1 MGTPK
6 PTRGSV
12 GPGTLDQELQ
22 EPKGLHQNQITSK
35 KPPDSKG
42 NQEAEMAAAKGL
54 LPHEDH
60 RRTKSRESHEGLL
73 TEGPMAAGA
82 ARGHSSH
89 RVPTGGLQKTRG
101 PKAAVKYYYYQPWAP
116 RPDV

>member
-1 MGTPK
+1 MKTPK
-6 PTRGSV
+6 PAGGSV

-60 RRTKSRESHEGLL
+60 RRTKS
-73 TEGPMAAGA
+73 
-82 ARGHSSH
+82 
-89 RVPTGGLQKTRG
+89 
-101 PKAAVKYYYYQPWAP
+101 
-116 RPDV
+116 

>member
-1 MGTPK
+1 MREQSLALA
-6 PTRGSV
+6 RGQTAGALHADGV

-60 RRTKSRESHEGLL
+60 RRTKS
-73 TEGPMAAGA
+73 
-82 ARGHSSH
+82 
-89 RVPTGGLQKTRG
+89 
-101 PKAAVKYYYYQPWAP
+101 
-116 RPDV
+116 

>member
-1 MGTPK
+1 MAAGA
-6 PTRGSV
+6 TRGHSSHKAPTGGLQKTRGPRAAVKYYYQPWAPRPDVYGHRV

-60 RRTKSRESHEGLL
+60 RRTKS
-73 TEGPMAAGA
+73 
-82 ARGHSSH
+82 
-89 RVPTGGLQKTRG
+89 
-101 PKAAVKYYYYQPWAP
+101 
-116 RPDV
+116 

>member
-1 MGTPK
+1 MISTKNRTSGFLAPSVCCLTP
-6 PTRGSV
+6 V

-22 EPKGLHQNQITSK
+22 EPKGLHQNQTTSK

-60 RRTKSRESHEGLL
+60 RRTKS
-73 TEGPMAAGA
+73 
-82 ARGHSSH
+82 
-89 RVPTGGLQKTRG
+89 
-101 PKAAVKYYYYQPWAP
+101 
-116 RPDV
+116 

>member
-1 MGTPK
+1 MITHTFLPSTGLWLT
-6 PTRGSV
+6 V

-60 RRTKSRESHEGLL
+60 RRTKS
-73 TEGPMAAGA
+73 
-82 ARGHSSH
+82 
-89 RVPTGGLQKTRG
+89 
-101 PKAAVKYYYYQPWAP
+101 
-116 RPDV
+116 

>member
-1 MGTPK
+1 MMEV
-6 PTRGSV
+6 RGSGQIRLHVHHGGLVRLV

-60 RRTKSRESHEGLL
+60 RRTKS
-73 TEGPMAAGA
+73 
-82 ARGHSSH
+82 
-89 RVPTGGLQKTRG
+89 
-101 PKAAVKYYYYQPWAP
+101 
-116 RPDV
+116 

>member
-1 MGTPK
+1 METPK

-54 LPHEDH
+54 LPYEDH
-60 RRTKSRESHEGLL
+60 RRTKS
-73 TEGPMAAGA
+73 
-82 ARGHSSH
+82 
-89 RVPTGGLQKTRG
+89 
-101 PKAAVKYYYYQPWAP
+101 
-116 RPDV
+116 

>member
-1 MGTPK
+1 MVDISTSTSARCLAVAQWLIFQP
-6 PTRGSV
+6 V
-12 GPGTLDQELQ
+12 QDQELQ

-60 RRTKSRESHEGLL
+60 RRTKS
-73 TEGPMAAGA
+73 
-82 ARGHSSH
+82 
-89 RVPTGGLQKTRG
+89 
-101 PKAAVKYYYYQPWAP
+101 
-116 RPDV
+116 

>member
-1 MGTPK
+1 MIRAGQGCLVVLIL
-6 PTRGSV
+6 RGAAV

-60 RRTKSRESHEGLL
+60 RRTKS
-73 TEGPMAAGA
+73 
-82 ARGHSSH
+82 
-89 RVPTGGLQKTRG
+89 
-101 PKAAVKYYYYQPWAP
+101 
-116 RPDV
+116 

>member
-1 MGTPK
+1 MLYIRTRRSGHTHWPFGPTPT
-6 PTRGSV
+6 PVTTRVGADTKKARPPGLSRPGQNLARILAVPDRSRPFV

-60 RRTKSRESHEGLL
+60 RRTKS
-73 TEGPMAAGA
+73 
-82 ARGHSSH
+82 
-89 RVPTGGLQKTRG
+89 
-101 PKAAVKYYYYQPWAP
+101 
-116 RPDV
+116 

>member
-1 MGTPK
+1 MTTFRCRNP
-6 PTRGSV
+6 V
-12 GPGTLDQELQ
+12 VPGTLDQELQ

-60 RRTKSRESHEGLL
+60 RRTKS
-73 TEGPMAAGA
+73 
-82 ARGHSSH
+82 
-89 RVPTGGLQKTRG
+89 
-101 PKAAVKYYYYQPWAP
+101 
-116 RPDV
+116 

>member
-22 EPKGLHQNQITSK
+22 EPKRLHQNQITSK

-60 RRTKSRESHEGLL
+60 RRTKS
-73 TEGPMAAGA
+73 
-82 ARGHSSH
+82 
-89 RVPTGGLQKTRG
+89 
-101 PKAAVKYYYYQPWAP
+101 
-116 RPDV
+116 